1 MQAAP
6 CGLGVGLSPS
16 SKPARAGGPLALG
29 IVVAISAALLLSAC
43 GSDKSTGGTAPSTST
58 SSLHNAVAAPPS
70 TELTPGASIRVS
82 SKRLHSVGWQVS
94 CTGEGKRVNAEA
106 VRGQQTA
113 TGLIAGFRGGTPSI
127 WVAHNQDGSII
138 VSCR

>member
-1 MQAAP
+1 MEAAP
-6 CGLGVGLSPS
+6 GEHGPSPS
-16 SKPARAGGPLALG
+16 SEPARAGRPLALG
-29 IVVAISAALLLSAC
+29 LVVAISAALLVSAC
-43 GSDKSTGGTAPSTST
+43 GSNKSIGGTAQSTST

-70 TELTPGASIRVS
+70 TELTPGASVRVT

-94 CTGEGKRVNAEA
+94 CTGKGKRVNAEA

-127 WVAHNQDGSII
+127 WVAHKDDGSII